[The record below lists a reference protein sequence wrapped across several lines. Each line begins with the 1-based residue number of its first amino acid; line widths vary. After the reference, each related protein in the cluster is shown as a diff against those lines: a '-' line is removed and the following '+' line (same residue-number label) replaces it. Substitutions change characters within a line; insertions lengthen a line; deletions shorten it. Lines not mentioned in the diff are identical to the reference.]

1 LTRRDRE
8 RITALPAR
16 GDEAILHSSRFAL
29 VDAEGPRPQHVRG
42 QRLRSDARPPGRPPP
57 PPRRGL

>member
-1 LTRRDRE
+1 MTRRDRE

-29 VDAEGPRPQHVRG
+29 VNAAGRVRG
-42 QRLRSDARPPGRPPP
+42 TSEVNDSEAMLARQGDLRRLRDAG
-57 PPRRGL
+57 